1 MVKKKKKSEEIPEL
15 SFEDDMEEN
24 GFVDGV
30 PTGENIFRTFSF
42 APEEI
47 KTAQKPIDVVVPT
60 TTHEDE
66 KIKTSTEIVDNRIL
80 KTIGNEKTPEVDNE
94 PFDINRSYKLRKST
108 ARMLNEIKA
117 IHPNVN
123 VYMNTIVDAAL
134 RHYYNYIFNENG
146 ELH

>member
-1 MVKKKKKSEEIPEL
+1 LVRKKKKSEEIPEL
-15 SFEDDMEEN
+15 CFEEDMEEN
-24 GFVDGV
+24 GFVDAALPV
-30 PTGENIFRTFSF
+30 GEVFRTFNFQPAAIEAASKDNYK
-42 APEEI
+42 EI
-47 KTAQKPIDVVVPT
+47 SKNENINAS
-60 TTHEDE
+60 EA
-66 KIKTSTEIVDNRIL
+66 TEILDNRKV
-80 KTIGNEKTPEVDNE
+80 KTVLNDKTPEIDNE
-94 PFDINRSYKLRKST
+94 AFEIQRYYKIRKST